1 MTVFKTERDA
11 PRTIDVNGV
20 SGWFKTFQGMKIKTW
35 KIQLFDPCCD
45 IKAIEPHENS
55 LVQSHINF

>member
-1 MTVFKTERDA
+1 
-11 PRTIDVNGV
+11 
-20 SGWFKTFQGMKIKTW
+20 MKIKTW